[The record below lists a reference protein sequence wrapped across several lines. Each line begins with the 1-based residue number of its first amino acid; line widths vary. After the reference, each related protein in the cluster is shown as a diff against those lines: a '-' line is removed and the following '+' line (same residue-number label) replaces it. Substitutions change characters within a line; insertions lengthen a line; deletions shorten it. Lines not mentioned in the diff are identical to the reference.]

1 MFFGYGALLATI
13 MAACLIVI
21 AWRCLDFGSARK
33 LQKMKVTTHEPVTL
47 PGGSWRF
54 IVSGDSR
61 NCGDVVM
68 PAICCPQ
75 RPVCSKLL
83 LAPGRPAR
91 NLQDRRR
98 HGLRSREPRS
108 GFNL

>member
-47 PGGSWRF
+47 PGGF
-54 IVSGDSR
+54 
-61 NCGDVVM
+61 
-68 PAICCPQ
+68 
-75 RPVCSKLL
+75 
-83 LAPGRPAR
+83 LALHR
-91 NLQDRRR
+91 
-98 HGLRSREPRS
+98 LR
-108 GFNL
+108 GFAQLR